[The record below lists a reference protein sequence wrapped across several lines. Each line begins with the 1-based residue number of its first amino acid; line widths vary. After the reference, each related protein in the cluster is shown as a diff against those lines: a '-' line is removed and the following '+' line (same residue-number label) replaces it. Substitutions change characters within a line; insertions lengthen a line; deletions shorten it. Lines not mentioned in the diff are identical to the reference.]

1 MILPATE
8 VPLTTPAKSPTL
20 AEQAY
25 HGLKRD
31 IMSGDLQPGEP
42 LRLEFLK
49 SKYQLSFSPLREALN
64 RLQSENLV
72 DAFALKGFRVAPLSL
87 KEMRDSIDT
96 RIFVDCEALRRSIE
110 RASDEWETQIVAA
123 LHALSIATVRRNNQE
138 ADAAFQGHDH
148 VEERHLAL
156 HRALIAACDSRWL
169 LDFSM
174 RLYVQT
180 ERYRRPMLLAA
191 AGAQTSRN
199 VTQEHHEI
207 VEATL
212 RHDAASACA
221 LLAEHYNQTAR
232 LIESSLQ
239 AGQAK
244 QT

>member
-8 VPLTTPAKSPTL
+8 TPSTVPAKSSTL

-25 HGLKRD
+25 RGLKRD
-31 IMSGDLQPGEP
+31 IMSGELQPGEP

-64 RLQSENLV
+64 RLQSESLV

-123 LHALSIATVRRNNQE
+123 LHALGIVTQRRGNAE
-138 ADAAFQGHDH
+138 ADDAFHEQ
-148 VEERHLAL
+148 VEDRHLAL

-191 AGAQTSRN
+191 ANTQASRN
-199 VTQEHHEI
+199 VTQEHQEI
-207 VEATL
+207 VAATL
-212 RHDAASACA
+212 KRDAVSACA

-232 LIESSLQ
+232 LIENSLQ
-239 AGQAK
+239 ASQNN
-244 QT
+244 